1 MQPQG
6 ALALKLYSIGEK
18 LYWIQKILPSNR
30 STLLKGFDNFSFTV
44 FAFVII
50 LLRLDGTLS
59 YVPSEMWHSLRLS
72 SAYGRYSINVTSMH
86 AGIK

>member
-1 MQPQG
+1 MQPQE
-6 ALALKLYSIGEK
+6 ALSLRLYSIGEK

-30 STLLKGFDNFSFTV
+30 STLLKEFYNFLFTI

-59 YVPSEMWHSLRLS
+59 YVPSETWHSLRLS
-72 SAYGRYSINVTSMH
+72 SAYGKYSINVTSMH
-86 AGIK
+86 AEIK